1 MLFSRWDRNTHLLSR
16 KDDIIMNEKTLLYQ
30 LTETSQFMMSFV
42 LVTKADNVIIID
54 GGREED
60 MPLLKEYVGGRHVS
74 AWILTHPHL
83 DHISGFVAEC
93 RRNRLADFDVERVCY
108 HFPPYHELKGR
119 TDVPDPGYFD
129 RDLEDILPQFLAIE
143 PDIADIAQ
151 VVSQGDS
158 LEVDEC
164 RIDFLYSYHDG
175 LFSNPMNDSSL
186 VFHITTPN
194 KKVLF
199 LGDLGPEGGDI
210 LYEESR
216 HLLKSDIV
224 QMAHHGHMNVG
235 MEVYAAIMPEA
246 CMWCC
251 ADWLYNEPE
260 IPSYLKNRE
269 KLRRMQRERM
279 YGTTVTRQWMD
290 ILGVKTHYVTKDGT
304 NTIEL

>member
-1 MLFSRWDRNTHLLSR
+1 
-16 KDDIIMNEKTLLYQ
+16 MNEKTLLYQ

-42 LVTKADNVIIID
+42 LVIKANNAIVID

-60 MPLLKEYVGGRHVS
+60 MPLLKEYLGGRHIS
-74 AWILTHPHL
+74 AWILTHPHM
-83 DHISGFVAEC
+83 DHISGLIAEF
-93 RRNRLADFDVERVCY
+93 RRNRLADFDIEGLYY
-108 HFPPYHELKGR
+108 HFPPYHELNGR
-119 TDVPDPGYFD
+119 TDVPAPDYFN
-129 RDLEDILPQFLAIE
+129 RDLNDILPAFLEIE
-143 PDIADIAQ
+143 PELSNIAHI
-151 VVSQGDS
+151 VNQGDS
-158 LEVDEC
+158 LDVDEC
-164 RIDFLYSYHDG
+164 HIEFIFSYHDG

-199 LGDLGPEGGDI
+199 LGDLGPEGGDV

-260 IPSYLKNRE
+260 IPSYLRDRE

-290 ILGVKTHYVTKDGT
+290 MLGVKTHYVTKDGT
-304 NTIEL
+304 NIIEL